1 MASDSTKKIAK
12 KAAPKKYSAS
22 ASGKAV
28 RVKRDDS
35 PNKIAKRH
43 RVKESWQA
51 FWKPKKKTIKRPSL
65 IFVDRLSRSNRL
77 GWRGWDPAPQ

>member
-12 KAAPKKYSAS
+12 KAARKKYSAS
-22 ASGKAV
+22 ASGKA
-28 RVKRDDS
+28 RHVKRDDS

-43 RVKESWQA
+43 RVKDSWQA
-51 FWKPKKKTIKRPSL
+51 FWKPNKKTIKRPSL